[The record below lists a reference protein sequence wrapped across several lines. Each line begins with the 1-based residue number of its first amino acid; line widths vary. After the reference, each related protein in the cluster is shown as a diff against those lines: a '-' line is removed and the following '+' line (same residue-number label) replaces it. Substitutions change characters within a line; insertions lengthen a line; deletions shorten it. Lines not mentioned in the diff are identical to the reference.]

1 MKVKSVF
8 LSIAILFTCSASL
21 FGQVKVIADGR
32 LQTILERHIEFNEM
46 SRSILGFRIKVNS
59 FTGANAKS
67 KAFALKEELQSK
79 YPSMRAYVTFDE
91 PNFIVKAGDFLTKL
105 EAYAVYSELKP
116 NVPTALIIKDW
127 INSPV
132 LSEEDLKTP
141 EYFEEDLEKDF

>member
-1 MKVKSVF
+1 
-8 LSIAILFTCSASL
+8 
-21 FGQVKVIADGR
+21 
-32 LQTILERHIEFNEM
+32 
-46 SRSILGFRIKVNS
+46 
-59 FTGANAKS
+59 
-67 KAFALKEELQSK
+67 
-79 YPSMRAYVTFDE
+79 MRAYVTFDE